1 MNKVFSLK
9 FLLLLLAAAV
19 VLSISS
25 CEKGEQSNLPT
36 IKDAA
41 QNPVDPIVMDSS
53 SVQLLNNLFSIENPN
68 IVNYQSDTVYVI
80 NTATELLQLGANGI
94 DLDILK
100 YYSIVW
106 GYILAPHSNCEVSS
120 IDLLYDG
127 QLYAMNVNILKGV
140 EGYSA
145 LTEVFFGGVYPK
157 VGSQIALNVSY
168 INE

>member
-1 MNKVFSLK
+1 MKRTFLK
-9 FLLLLLAAAV
+9 TALLALAAV
-19 VLSISS
+19 GMLSTSS
-25 CEKGEQSNLPT
+25 CEKEEQSNLPT
-36 IKDAA
+36 IKDTA

-106 GYILAPHSNCEVSS
+106 GYILAPHTNCEVSS

-127 QLYAMNVNILKGV
+127 QLYAMNVNILKGA

-145 LTEVFFGGVYPK
+145 LTEVFYWGVYPK
-157 VGSQIALNVSY
+157 ITNQIALNVSY

>member
-1 MNKVFSLK
+1 MKTLRFK
-9 FLLLLLAAAV
+9 TALLALAAV
-19 VLSISS
+19 GMLSISS
-25 CEKGEQSNLPT
+25 CEKEEQSNLPT

-106 GYILAPHSNCEVSS
+106 GYTLAPHSNCELSS
-120 IDLLYDG
+120 MELSFNG
-127 QLYAMNVNILKGV
+127 QLYTMNVNILKGA
-140 EGYSA
+140 EGYTA
-145 LTEVFFGGVYPK
+145 MTKVFFWGVYPK
-157 VGSQIALNVSY
+157 ITNQIALNVSY

>member
-1 MNKVFSLK
+1 MKKVFLSLA
-9 FLLLLLAAAV
+9 LLALATV
-19 VLSISS
+19 GMLSISS
-25 CEKGEQSNLPT
+25 CEKEEQSNLPT
-36 IKDAA
+36 IKDTA

-53 SVQLLNNLFSIENPN
+53 SVHLLNNLFSIENPN

-106 GYILAPHSNCEVSS
+106 GYILAPHSNCELSS
-120 IDLLYDG
+120 MELSFNG
-127 QLYAMNVNILKGV
+127 QLYTMNVNILKGA

-145 LTEVFFGGVYPK
+145 LTEVFFWGVYPK